1 MFNFFFLSLST
12 GYLIP
17 LLCVLCVVLW
27 ISCVIVCVWW
37 FRRRRKARQR
47 ENTQM
52 EESINNQC
60 GTLLSTRTSHK
71 DNTDPLQENKNML
84 YPLDRVGDGAE
95 REEEE
100 EEGDEESD
108 RGLVLHKCSS
118 LAYTKGD
125 AVYTIH
131 TTAQNQPNRTHYS
144 SKDNRCKNFV
154 NKSLSEHTKDHY
166 VWNTNPKT
174 GQKYKYFFAVW
185 AERFWACAI
194 LFFSSFF
201 FIVG

>member
-1 MFNFFFLSLST
+1 MSLST

-17 LLCVLCVVLW
+17 LLCVLFVVLW

-37 FRRRRKARQR
+37 FRRRWKARQR
-47 ENTQM
+47 EDTQT
-52 EESINNQC
+52 EESINNQR
-60 GTLLSTRTSHK
+60 GTLLSTHTPYK
-71 DNTDPLQENKNML
+71 DNTDPLQENKNLL

-144 SKDNRCKNFV
+144 SKDNRCKNNV
-154 NKSLSEHTKDHY
+154 NESVSEHMKDHY
-166 VWNTNPKT
+166 V
-174 GQKYKYFFAVW
+174 
-185 AERFWACAI
+185 
-194 LFFSSFF
+194 
-201 FIVG
+201 